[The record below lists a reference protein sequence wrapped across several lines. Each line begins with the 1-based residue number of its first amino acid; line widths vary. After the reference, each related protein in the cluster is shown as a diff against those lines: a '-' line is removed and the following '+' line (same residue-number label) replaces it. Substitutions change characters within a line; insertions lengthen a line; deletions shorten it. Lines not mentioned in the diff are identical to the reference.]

1 MEHNMFLLALIM
13 QLTVILHIFPP
24 LFAVTRWKFLQSALI
39 SLVNI
44 WVYLTSPL
52 PQDSV
57 SDEYYGVVVC

>member
-1 MEHNMFLLALIM
+1 M
-13 QLTVILHIFPP
+13 QLTVILHIFPR
-24 LFAVTRWKFLQSALI
+24 LFAVTRWKILQSALI

-52 PQDSV
+52 PRDSE